1 MGGEEGTPQG
11 RPPAMTPT
19 NLGGQEPR
27 PGYGL
32 LVGKR
37 VFGHAHHTWDKTVM
51 SPHPILITCCPN
63 NYQLVYF
70 T

>member
-1 MGGEEGTPQG
+1 MEDPPHNMGRKEPKPGFDL
-11 RPPAMTPT
+11 PA
-19 NLGGQEPR
+19 
-27 PGYGL
+27 
-32 LVGKR
+32 GKR
-37 VFGHAHHTWDKTVM
+37 VPGRAHHTPDETVM